1 MRKMEKWGQTWT
13 DPIFPHERQVDIQ
26 PVIDW
31 LIEGAKPA
39 TDARHALS
47 LLCRRIL
54 ECGLRLDRL
63 AVFVRPLH
71 PNVVAH
77 AYYWR
82 HGSDE
87 VERTDE
93 EHGFMETDEALASPI
108 RVVRASRQ
116 ESRRRLAGPGAA
128 DDFPVLAELRQDGVT
143 DYLIAPLEFLS
154 GEVNAVSFATR
165 CADGFSDAEIAAI
178 RRLKPALTRIV
189 EIFGLSRKAG
199 NILDAYL
206 GRHAGAEVLRGQIQR
221 GDAEQIHAVIWFCD
235 LRDSTPLAD
244 SMTPQAFLALL
255 NQYFECVLDPVL
267 EREGQVLRFI
277 GDAAL
282 AIFPAGQDAADAA
295 GRAVDAAQ
303 DAIRRMQA
311 LNEQRTRAG
320 AAPLRFG
327 IGLHLGDVLY
337 GNMGTRRRIEF
348 TVVGAAAN
356 EAARI
361 EALCKT
367 LDTPLLVS
375 EPVAARTRRDWRPLG
390 SYELRGVGKT
400 VELFTL

>member
-1 MRKMEKWGQTWT
+1 MQA
-13 DPIFPHERQVDIQ
+13 HERQVDIQ

-31 LIEGAKPA
+31 LIEGAQPA
-39 TDARHALS
+39 TGARHVLS
-47 LLCRRIL
+47 MLCRRL
-54 ECGLRLDRL
+54 VECGLRLDRL

-87 VERTDE
+87 IEQNEE
-93 EHGFMETDEALASPI
+93 EHGFMDTEEALTSPI
-108 RVVRASRQ
+108 QVVRATRQ
-116 ESRRRLAGPGAA
+116 EVRRRLAGPRAA
-128 DDFPVLAELRQDGVT
+128 DDFPVLAELRADGLT
-143 DYLIAPLEFLS
+143 DYLITPLEFLS

-165 CADGFSDAEIAAI
+165 IAGGFSDAEIAAI
-178 RRLKPALTRIV
+178 RRLKPALTRIA
-189 EIFGLSRKAG
+189 EIFGLTRKAG

-206 GRHAGAEVLRGQIQR
+206 GRHAGAKVLNGQIQR
-221 GDAEQIHAVIWFCD
+221 GHAEQIHAVIWFCD

-244 SMTPQAFLALL
+244 SMAPQAFLALL

-282 AIFPAGQDAADAA
+282 AIFPAGEDPADAA

-311 LNEQRTRAG
+311 LHERRAEAG
-320 AAPLRFG
+320 STPLRFG

-337 GNMGTRRRIEF
+337 GNMGTRTRIEF

-367 LDTPLLVS
+367 LNTPLLVS

-390 SYELRGVGKT
+390 SHALRGAGKAF
-400 VELFTL
+400 ELFTL